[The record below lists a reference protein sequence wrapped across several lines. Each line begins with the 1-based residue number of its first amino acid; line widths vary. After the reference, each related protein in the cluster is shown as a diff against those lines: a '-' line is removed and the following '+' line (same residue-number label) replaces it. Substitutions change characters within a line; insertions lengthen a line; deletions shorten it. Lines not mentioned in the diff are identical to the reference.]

1 MPSKTARRSMRE
13 RIRGPNARPV
23 DYLIEVGAKTAL
35 RVNSQYQDFARRH
48 VDEIGTLMNGLA
60 PQSPTATWQALM
72 TTVQDLRS
80 SSATCGRAEI
90 SLTARSLE
98 RALDFQYR
106 SHPKLM
112 AVMRLHLDALRL
124 GVLGAAGE
132 EELCAL
138 TPRLKVA
145 VDALNP
151 SA

>member
-1 MPSKTARRSMRE
+1 MPSRAVRRSMRE

-23 DYLIEVGAKTAL
+23 EYLIEIGAKTAL

-48 VDEIGTLMNGLA
+48 VDEISALMTDLA
-60 PQSPTATWQALM
+60 PQSSAAIWQSLM
-72 TTVQDLRS
+72 TAVQDLRS

-106 SHPKLM
+106 GHPKLV
-112 AVMRLHLDALRL
+112 AVLRLHLDALRL
-124 GVLGAAGE
+124 GVLGATGE
-132 EELCAL
+132 EELRAL
-138 TPRLKVA
+138 APRLKVA